1 MAFSTQSIQREK
13 KQLRSGLFI
22 LPEHDQKFNRLLSD
36 LLRDLPAKF
45 IILVDITGQVVLA
58 KGEQKDANLVMLG
71 SLIAG
76 DLAASQEIARL
87 TGEYQ
92 DYQIILREGQ
102 HSHSFIAEAG
112 NYLALLIQVDNEVPL
127 GWARMLIIKTAQQ
140 LADVM
145 AETTP
150 SAAEVADMEH
160 EVALSLDE
168 SEESLEDLFGDALDS
183 MWGE

>member
-1 MAFSTQSIQREK
+1 MAFSTQSAK
-13 KQLRSGLFI
+13 KYQLRSGLFI

-45 IILVDITGQVVLA
+45 IMLVDITGQVILA
-58 KGEQKDANLVMLG
+58 KGEHKDTNLVMLG

-76 DLAASQEIARL
+76 DLAASREIARL

-102 HSHSFIAEAG
+102 HSHSFIVEAG
-112 NYLALLIQVDNEVPL
+112 NYLILLIQVDNEVLL

-140 LADVM
+140 LANVVTQ
-145 AETTP
+145 TTL

-160 EVALSLDE
+160 EIALSLDK
-168 SEESLEDLFGDALDS
+168 SEESLVDLFGDALDE